1 MRRKWVLGFISAAF
15 LMGMII
21 SVAFT
26 YQLGFFGT
34 PCVLPLLRTC
44 ARRDQRQLR
53 ILGPAL
59 VFAVVLR
66 AYPPQGPLH
75 AMEFQPGLPGSLAS
89 TLRQSRPVPS
99 ILLEKGTERSLHSTH
114 RNRHAAVHQRRLPG
128 GTQKNVVVLR
138 QPQQGVPPVGT
149 DSLLYGPERLG
160 HQTQLMREHINKVTT
175 VLCVAIGL
183 VLLIFFLATVALLVA
198 ALGTGPK
205 RHRSVE
211 TTTESEATTP
221 PHRNKSGKMSHPR
234 AMIEVT
240 PFDAA
245 VRESRCDAPRLV
257 HCSSNL
263 TTLVRDHGWFYMPG
277 AGNPGGCVEWLPAHL
292 CVVQKGFREGGG
304 YRFSTREECSTLC
317 ERGTPRRECVQPLP
331 LTAVYNCTH
340 AAVQDQQHWWFY
352 DIVSHACRE
361 WEHACVYKSYATMAH
376 CVRDCLPEPR
386 QSS

>member
-26 YQLGFFGT
+26 YQLGFFEE
-34 PCVLPLLRTC
+34 PN
-44 ARRDQRQLR
+44 ARCTQPIETAMLQCTNEDFQEGRKKMWWYYDSLS
-53 ILGPAL
+53 
-59 VFAVVLR
+59 R
-66 AYPPQGPLH
+66 ACRLWEQVCL
-75 AMEFQPGLPGSLAS
+75 EN
-89 TLRQSRPVPS
+89 TLRPACGS
-99 ILLEKGTERSLHSTH
+99 
-114 RNRHAAVHQRRLPG
+114 A
-128 GTQKNVVVLR
+128 
-138 QPQQGVPPVGT
+138 PPPAS